1 MGKHPF
7 PAWLKC
13 LLVVLSAFA
22 AAGFLHFARQPLSLY
37 GVTGSVIFAFFVAFL
52 KNTPEGAGGSLTL
65 RPAARPRG
73 ILLGGLRWSR
83 LDFCRG
89 WLITGRTGSSKTRS
103 GINRLLYQVFLNEP
117 TWGGLCIDDK
127 GLYWETLCAMA
138 KHFGREKD
146 LILLQVKPSAAS
158 ADWQPT
164 HCYNIISDPRIPAST
179 YAKALVDTASSL
191 GQAGDKGFFKTQA
204 QTGIEKAMELLKH
217 GDYEVTLSN
226 VFDLLM
232 NNVDPASGARCLD
245 LCLEELRQKPSTPE
259 RAALINHFRNF
270 AKQPPEQLEG
280 VKGTIQNYLN
290 FFQTKEIA
298 QVFCTVS
305 NSFEFSEIDRGKI
318 ICVAMPQK
326 FQAERR
332 YICTILKMLF
342 YTHALSRFDKSPA
355 ERAADNLILLCADEA
370 QQFVSAAEDGMSDYN
385 TVDRIREA
393 QATIIAAT
401 QSTTSFVPPLGRDKA
416 RVFALNLSN
425 RLIFQSADEEDA
437 KEAADFIGKRE
448 VVKRSWGY
456 SGGRSST
463 NYNRVEEHYFK
474 PHQLRAMKKFQC
486 VVVHAEKG
494 YRRTLLE
501 PIEPDGKVSSWYR
514 KPLLSTL
521 LSLPVVL
528 IAAGIAGVLVYL
540 DYQNYRRTG
549 SPVLPWKYFMFLWR

>member
-1 MGKHPF
+1 M
-7 PAWLKC
+7 
-13 LLVVLSAFA
+13 
-22 AAGFLHFARQPLSLY
+22 
-37 GVTGSVIFAFFVAFL
+37 
-52 KNTPEGAGGSLTL
+52 
-65 RPAARPRG
+65 
-73 ILLGGLRWSR
+73 
-83 LDFCRG
+83 
-89 WLITGRTGSSKTRS
+89 
-103 GINRLLYQVFLNEP
+103 FLNEP

-138 KHFGREKD
+138 RHFGREKD
-146 LILLQVKPSAAS
+146 LILLQVKPNAAGP
-158 ADWQPT
+158 DWKPT
-164 HCYNIISDPRIPAST
+164 HYYNIISDPRIPAST

-232 NNVDPASGARCLD
+232 NNVEATSGARCLD
-245 LCLEELRQKPSTPE
+245 LCLEELRQRPSTPE
-259 RAALINHFRNF
+259 LAMLINHFRNF

-280 VKGTIQNYLN
+280 VKVTIQNYLN

-298 QVFCTVS
+298 QVFCTVG
-305 NSFEFSEIDRGKI
+305 NSFEFADIDQGKI
-318 ICVAMPQK
+318 ICVARPQK
-326 FQAERR
+326 FQVERR

-456 SGGRSST
+456 SGGRNST

-494 YRRTLLE
+494 YRKTLLE
-501 PIEPDGKVSSWYR
+501 PIEPDGRVSSWYR
-514 KPLLSTL
+514 KPILSTL
-521 LSLPVVL
+521 FSLPIVL
-528 IAAGIAGVLVYL
+528 TVAIIACTLVWL
-540 DYQNYRRTG
+540 DYREYSHTG
-549 SPVLPWKYFMFLWR
+549 KMVLPWLALREFVR